1 MKIKFIVLLI
11 IVSGIIQINFPQS
24 TFRSGVF
31 LHHSTGNRVWDF
43 TLYDPNYTGA
53 TIPSEIE
60 NYNLSK
66 NLTGENAVSMN
77 ESWFPSSESGLGN
90 DWFNWHWIFDN
101 LEPQAN
107 IYPYLDNN
115 KIIVIKSCGPSALMT
130 GYGSPDDTT
139 GSNVTAKTIYN
150 YKWHWRSIVR
160 IMENHPENF
169 FVIWTGTPVPERDSN
184 IPQALL
190 CHEFNTWAKDT
201 LAAGLDETYGD
212 FPPNVFVWDW
222 FHRICDENYFLRPE
236 FVTSP
241 EDGHPNELVSDLMAP
256 LFVQEI
262 FDAAIA
268 YEPIVPVE
276 LTSFSATINSD
287 VVKLIWQTATELNN
301 LGFEI
306 QRSYENS
313 EWENIGFVRGNGTS
327 AVINNYSFSDP
338 IKYFDQ
344 KCYYRLK
351 QINND
356 GTFEFS
362 NVIEVDLGVPTKSE
376 LFQNYPNPFNPSTEI
391 NFLLAKSGYVKLIV
405 FNNLGAEVAT
415 LFEGFKNAGNY
426 SINFNADNIS
436 SGIYFYSIL
445 TDDFKST
452 RKMLILK

>member
-1 MKIKFIVLLI
+1 MKIKVIVLLF
-11 IVSGIIQINFPQS
+11 IVCGFIQINFPQS

-43 TLYDPNYTGA
+43 TRYDQNYTGA
-53 TIPSEIE
+53 TIPLEIAD
-60 NYNLSK
+60 YNLRK

-101 LEPQAN
+101 LEPRAN

-130 GYGSPDDTT
+130 GYGSPNDTT
-139 GSNVTAKTIYN
+139 GSGVTAKTIYN

-169 FVIWTGTPVPERDSN
+169 FVIWTGTPVPQRDSN

-222 FHRICDENYFLRPE
+222 FHRICDGNYFLRPE
-236 FVTSP
+236 FVTSS

-268 YEPIVPVE
+268 YEQSLLPVE
-276 LTSFSATINSD
+276 LVSFNGIVIGSNIKLNRQTSTEINNYGFKIEKREQSD
-287 VVKLIWQTATELNN
+287 EL
-301 LGFEI
+301 
-306 QRSYENS
+306 
-313 EWENIGFVRGNGTS
+313 WKTIGFVNGNGNSNSPKYYTYEDKNVFS
-327 AVINNYSFSDP
+327 GKYS
-338 IKYFDQ
+338 
-344 KCYYRLK
+344 YRLK
-351 QINND
+351 QIDND
-356 GTFEFS
+356 GQYEYS
-362 NVIEVDLGVPTKSE
+362 NEIYIIYGDMENIQLS
-376 LFQNYPNPFNPSTEI
+376 QNYPNPFNTSTLIKYYTPKDGIIIVYDILGQEVKTFNI
-391 NFLLAKSGYVKLIV
+391 NQGSGQIKFDAKSSGV
-405 FNNLGAEVAT
+405 FFVRLQNNVI
-415 LFEGFKNAGNY
+415 K
-426 SINFNADNIS
+426 IIC
-436 SGIYFYSIL
+436 
-445 TDDFKST
+445 
-452 RKMLILK
+452 LK